1 MSHPCTP
8 SENCNFTRLNGGRN
22 DLGRK
27 SQKFTIRLN
36 NTISLEHFFSC
47 STDFFLQQPGKCDP
61 FCATCPMGLMC
72 SVSIWLATVLLLILL
87 LGLGLH
93 RNTLIA
99 PPFARGCP
107 PGFGDAGSSRFWL
120 CSPCPAHDGRAQRR
134 RGDGVRTG
142 DLQEGRW
149 FLGRSRERLAH
160 RESRWVL
167 KSLKSK

>member
-99 PPFARGCP
+99 PPPLRGAALP
-107 PGFGDAGSSRFWL
+107 VSGMLGAAGSGSAARV
-120 CSPCPAHDGRAQRR
+120 PHTTGGRK
-134 RGDGVRTG
+134 GGVGTV
-142 DLQEGRW
+142 
-149 FLGRSRERLAH
+149 LGRETCKKDGGSSGGAA
-160 RESRWVL
+160 SV
-167 KSLKSK
+167 SLTENLVGS